1 MKAGATLVLAVIIT
15 GFIILGLI
23 VVFLDYGSK
32 LPTGDVV
39 NAPPATAGE
48 YKIVTKIIDG
58 DTVVVQGGDH
68 VRLLGMDSDEKGD
81 PCFKAASDRIKE
93 LVLNKEVYLEPDA
106 EDKDQYGR
114 LLRYLI
120 LDGKNINVIMVQEG
134 LAVARFYPENTKYKA
149 EITAAEEQ
157 AIKNKVGCKWESQ

>member
-1 MKAGATLVLAVIIT
+1 MKAGATLVLAVIVT

-23 VVFLDYGSK
+23 VVFLDYESK

-39 NAPPATAGE
+39 SAPAAAGE
-48 YKIVTKIIDG
+48 HKIVTKIIDG

-93 LVLNKEVYLEPDA
+93 LVLNKQVYLEPDA

-157 AIKNKVGCKWESQ
+157 AIANKVGCKWKDS